1 MRGGDQGEV
10 QGVGSKGSVGV
21 KGEIR
26 GTKIRATRGGDQGEV
41 LGVGSK
47 GSMGVKE
54 EIKGVLM
61 GPGKI
66 WGRSRED
73 P

>member
-10 QGVGSKGSVGV
+10 QG
-21 KGEIR
+21 
-26 GTKIRATRGGDQGEV
+26 GTRIRATRGGDQGEV

-47 GSMGVKE
+47 GSVGVKG

-66 WGRSRED
+66 WDDGD
-73 P
+73 